1 MFGLINPCSTCYFNV
16 IMQLLFHI
24 KEIQEY
30 FSKYVQHSNYDI
42 FKDKE
47 IKRLIIILDR
57 LKDIY
62 NVIINNINFGDQ
74 WNNIV
79 IQLLKNTIYY
89 NEVYTDDFIIKNQH
103 DSVEFLMIIIDLFHI
118 KNNFPEIP
126 KIKDFSKVLLNIH
139 DHTII
144 KYIKVKDTDKQKC
157 KDYDYLTSTTTEFL
171 RIPIG
176 EFNNGNI
183 IDYIFNIKEF
193 EDYEPRNC
201 NADNK
206 VQIKKDIKFFYNIK
220 SKYIIINILPYKSIK
235 VNGIWTQTMLKFN
248 ISIYNS
254 FSINNKKYKI
264 KGIVVHYGKEINY
277 GHYIYLSFEDNK
289 WKTYSDSK
297 VDPNYD
303 DNLTFNSD
311 NKQPVLIIYEE
322 DNSIH
327 PDKTDK
333 IFVSKVPIQIQNIV
347 NKYNNDFPNQYNE
360 VRLITFINNEWKTNA
375 IPDNLYKIIKT
386 YNNMFLNDL
395 PIYEKKKSNKIIL
408 LQELINDHFQK
419 INDLI
424 N

>member
-1 MFGLINPCSTCYFNV
+1 MIYF
-16 IMQLLFHI
+16 
-24 KEIQEY
+24 
-30 FSKYVQHSNYDI
+30 
-42 FKDKE
+42 
-47 IKRLIIILDR
+47 IL
-57 LKDIY
+57 
-62 NVIINNINFGDQ
+62 
-74 WNNIV
+74 
-79 IQLLKNTIYY
+79 
-89 NEVYTDDFIIKNQH
+89 
-103 DSVEFLMIIIDLFHI
+103 

-144 KYIKVKDTDKQKC
+144 EYIKVKDTDKQKC

-171 RIPIG
+171 KILIG
-176 EFNNGNI
+176 EFNDGNI
-183 IDYIFNIKEF
+183 IDYIFNIKES
-193 EDYEPRNC
+193 D
-201 NADNK
+201 DN
-206 VQIKKDIKFFYNIK
+206 
-220 SKYIIINILPYKSIK
+220 
-235 VNGIWTQTMLKFN
+235 
-248 ISIYNS
+248 
-254 FSINNKKYKI
+254 
-264 KGIVVHYGKEINY
+264 E
-277 GHYIYLSFEDNK
+277 
-289 WKTYSDSK
+289 
-297 VDPNYD
+297 PNYD

-311 NKQPVLIIYEE
+311 NSYANKQPVLIIYEE

-386 YNNMFLNDL
+386 NNNIFLNDL